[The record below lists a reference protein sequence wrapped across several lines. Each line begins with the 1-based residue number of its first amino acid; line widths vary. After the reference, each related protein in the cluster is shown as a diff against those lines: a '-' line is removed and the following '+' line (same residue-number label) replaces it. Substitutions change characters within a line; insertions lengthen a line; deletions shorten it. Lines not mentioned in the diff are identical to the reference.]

1 VLHLVGTL
9 TAWLASAPAEAG
21 NELTAVKAAI
31 LGVVEGFSEFLP
43 ISSTGHLIVAQS
55 LLGVG
60 ESPATKD
67 AADTY
72 TIVIQAGA
80 ILAVLLLYWRR
91 VVEMLRGA
99 VGRDPEGRT
108 LLINLVIAFIP
119 AALVGVLLE
128 APIRDRLF
136 GTWPVIVAW
145 IAGGIVILFFARRLH
160 ERGAKTG
167 RALETLTVRGAVIIG
182 AAQCVALW
190 PGTSRSLV
198 TILAG
203 LAIGLSVVAAVEF
216 SFLLG
221 LVTLSAATVYD
232 LLKHGSELFNTYGTI
247 NPLIGFVFAFAAAF
261 IAVKWMVAFI
271 EHRGLD
277 IFGWYRIGIGILA
290 LVLLATNVI

>member
-1 VLHLVGTL
+1 VLHILGTM
-9 TAWLASAPAEAG
+9 TAWLAAATEEAG
-21 NELTAVKAAI
+21 NELTAVKAAV
-31 LGVVEGFSEFLP
+31 LGVVEGLSEFLP
-43 ISSTGHLIVAQS
+43 ISSTGHLIVTQH
-55 LLGVG
+55 LLDVG
-60 ESPATKD
+60 QTSKTKD

-99 VGRDPEGRT
+99 VGRDPEGRA
-108 LLINLVIAFIP
+108 LLTNIVIAFIP
-119 AALVGVLLE
+119 AAIVGVLLE
-128 APIRDRLF
+128 QPIRDQLF

-145 IAGGIVILFFARRLH
+145 IVGGVVILFFARRLQ
-160 ERGAKTG
+160 ERGVTSGA
-167 RALETLTVRGAVIIG
+167 AIETLTMRGAVIIG
-182 AAQCVALW
+182 AAQVVALW

-203 LAIGLSVVAAVEF
+203 LAIGLSVPAAVEF

-232 LLKHGSELFNTYGTI
+232 LLKHGTELFDTFGVV
-247 NPLIGFVFAFAAAF
+247 NPVIGFVCAFAAAF
-261 IAVKWMVAFI
+261 IAVKWMVAFL

-277 IFGWYRIGIGILA
+277 IFGWYRIGIGVLA
-290 LVLLATNVI
+290 LVLLATGVL

>member
-1 VLHLVGTL
+1 MLHLVGTL
-9 TAWLASAPAEAG
+9 TSWLAAAAAEAG
-21 NELTAVKAAI
+21 DELTAIKAAI
-31 LGVVEGFSEFLP
+31 LGVVEGLSEFLP
-43 ISSTGHLIVAQS
+43 ISSTGHLIITQS

-60 ESPATKD
+60 ETPATKD

-80 ILAVLLLYWRR
+80 IVAVLLLYWRR
-91 VVEMLRGA
+91 VIEMLRGA
-99 VGRDPEGRT
+99 VGKDPEGRA
-108 LLINLVIAFIP
+108 LLVNIIIAFIP

-128 APIRDRLF
+128 EPIRDQLF
-136 GTWPVIVAW
+136 GTWPVIAAW
-145 IAGGIVILFFARRLH
+145 IVGGIVILFFARRLH
-160 ERGAKTG
+160 ERGSKSG
-167 RALETLTVRGAVIIG
+167 LALETLTMRGAVIIG

-232 LLKHGSELFNTYGTI
+232 LLKNGSELFDTYGVV
-247 NPLIGFVFAFAAAF
+247 NPAIGFVFAFLAAF
-261 IAVKWMVAFI
+261 VAVKWMVAFL

>member
-1 VLHLVGTL
+1 MLHLVGTL
-9 TAWLASAPAEAG
+9 TTWLAAATAEAG
-21 NELTAVKAAI
+21 NELTAIKAAI
-31 LGVVEGFSEFLP
+31 LGLVEGLSEFLP
-43 ISSTGHLIVAQS
+43 ISSTGHLIITQS

-60 ESPATKD
+60 ETPATKD

-91 VVEMLRGA
+91 VIEMLRGA
-99 VGRDPEGRT
+99 VGKDPEGRA
-108 LLINLVIAFIP
+108 LLLNIIIAFIP

-128 APIRDRLF
+128 RPIRDQLF
-136 GTWPVIVAW
+136 GTWPVIAAW
-145 IAGGIVILFFARRLH
+145 IVGGIVILFFARRLH
-160 ERGAKTG
+160 ERGSTSG
-167 RALETLTVRGAVIIG
+167 LALETLTMRGAVIIG

-203 LAIGLSVVAAVEF
+203 LAIGLSVIAAVEF

-221 LVTLSAATVYD
+221 LITLSAATVYD
-232 LLKHGSELFNTYGTI
+232 LLKNGSELFDTYGVV
-247 NPLIGFVFAFAAAF
+247 NPFIGFVFAFLAAF
-261 IAVKWMVAFI
+261 VAVKWMVAFL
-271 EHRGLD
+271 EHRGLE
-277 IFGWYRIGIGILA
+277 IFGWYRIGIGLVA

>member
-9 TAWLASAPAEAG
+9 TSWLAAAAAEAG
-21 NELTAVKAAI
+21 DELTALKAAI
-31 LGVVEGFSEFLP
+31 LGVVEGLSEFLP
-43 ISSTGHLIVAQS
+43 ISSTGHLIITQS

-60 ESPATKD
+60 ETPATKD

-91 VVEMLRGA
+91 VIEMLRGA
-99 VGRDPEGRT
+99 VGKDPEGRA
-108 LLINLVIAFIP
+108 LLVNIIIAFIP

-128 APIRDRLF
+128 RPIRDQLF

-145 IAGGIVILFFARRLH
+145 IVGGIVILFFARRLH
-160 ERGAKTG
+160 EQGSTSGLAI
-167 RALETLTVRGAVIIG
+167 ETLTMRGAVIIG

-221 LVTLSAATVYD
+221 LLTLSAATVYD
-232 LLKHGSELFNTYGTI
+232 LLKHGSELFDTYGVV
-247 NPLIGFVFAFAAAF
+247 NPAIGFVFAFAAAF
-261 IAVKWMVAFI
+261 VAVKWMVAFL

-290 LVLLATNVI
+290 LVLLATGVI